1 MLKTWGIAGAVLIL
15 VVRAAPAQTADGAT
29 PKLLA
34 DSLAGRDSFEIYCA
48 GCHGPA
54 GRGDG
59 PIAPALK
66 TRPADLT
73 SLARRHGGVY
83 PRELVRTFVAGT
95 SRPVPAH
102 GTREMPAWGT
112 LFGAFESAARAS
124 ARIDSLVTYVESL
137 QAPSTLPAD
146 AGSRLFRK
154 YCATCHGLTARGE
167 GPLAGQL
174 RRDVPDLTR
183 FTARNGGV
191 FPRERVYRIVDGR
204 DVPSHRDRDM
214 PVWGDAFRSSRPGET
229 ATERIDAIVTYIE
242 GIQERGTH

>member
-1 MLKTWGIAGAVLIL
+1 MLKTLGCAAVLIL
-15 VVRAAPAQTADGAT
+15 VVRVASGQTGDGPL
-29 PKLLA
+29 PKLA
-34 DSLAGRDSFEIYCA
+34 PDSLAGRDSFEIYCA
-48 GCHGPA
+48 GCHGPGA
-54 GRGDG
+54 RGDG

-102 GTREMPAWGT
+102 GTSEMPAWRT
-112 LFGAFESAARAS
+112 LFGAFESAPRAN
-124 ARIDSLVTYVESL
+124 ARIASLVTYIESL
-137 QAPSTLPAD
+137 QAPSTLPTD
-146 AGSRLFRK
+146 AGSRLFGT
-154 YCATCHGLTARGE
+154 YCATCHGPTGRGE
-167 GPLAGQL
+167 GRLAAQL
-174 RRDVPDLTR
+174 RRDVPDLTK

-191 FPRERVYRIVDGR
+191 FPRERVHRIVDGR
-204 DVPSHRDRDM
+204 DVASHGDREM

-229 ATERIDAIVTYIE
+229 ARDRIDAIVTYLE